1 MHGVISTTHF
11 LDRHGCALAG
21 LMRVTAP
28 SGVLQA
34 ELRLSAEGAT
44 REAALRYIIRQCGL
58 SCLRSFAFRSIFICM
73 TLARFLHRLQGILCR
88 ESLVNARRCG
98 NQKPLIVSRNK
109 VLGLS
114 QFKRCV
120 HVFASAMER
129 ADARAIRS
137 HVDHLTTMDTLQDYT
152 KRCDEL
158 LEATL
163 TAQRRAET
171 MEDALST
178 AQRGY
183 DEQIAIM
190 TEHMVGMNDRAKE
203 QEEQFR

>member
-1 MHGVISTTHF
+1 MAVYF
-11 LDRHGCALAG
+11 ALASK
-21 LMRVTAP
+21 LCISFHFSCITPAFFHW
-28 SGVLQA
+28 LQ
-34 ELRLSAEGAT
+34 R
-44 REAALRYIIRQCGL
+44 
-58 SCLRSFAFRSIFICM
+58 
-73 TLARFLHRLQGILCR
+73 ILCR
-88 ESLVNARRCG
+88 ESFVNACRSGSQTPR
-98 NQKPLIVSRNK
+98 KRF
-109 VLGLS
+109 GLT

-120 HVFASAMER
+120 RMCVYVFASAIER

-137 HVDHLTTMDTLQDYT
+137 HVDHLTTTDMLQDYV
-152 KRCDEL
+152 KRCHEL
-158 LEATL
+158 LEATV

-171 MEDALST
+171 LEDALST

>member
-1 MHGVISTTHF
+1 MPGKS
-11 LDRHGCALAG
+11 
-21 LMRVTAP
+21 
-28 SGVLQA
+28 
-34 ELRLSAEGAT
+34 
-44 REAALRYIIRQCGL
+44 RQCAQVWKPKAAH
-58 SCLRSFAFRSIFICM
+58 CFAKQS
-73 TLARFLHRLQGILCR
+73 
-88 ESLVNARRCG
+88 SWLVAIQAVCAY
-98 NQKPLIVSRNK
+98 
-109 VLGLS
+109 
-114 QFKRCV
+114 
-120 HVFASAMER
+120 VFASAMER